1 MFVFFA
7 VLTTAFIFGVGGY
20 EPMKC
25 LHSSKSKIDHFG
37 FNVCEVLNEDGT
49 SQSNQPNNSAIFF
62 YEFLPVMLLI
72 QAALFYLPKWTQD
85 KLLQKSCLLANA
97 VAQFAVV
104 NALTCRGHR
113 WWGIEMGKSLLSGD
127 EIQDLPIFPRL
138 ITCDSVLAPNVFIQ
152 CHLRITWFN
161 EKIFFV
167 IWWSLLCVSLLT
179 LITFVS
185 AFIRSLCN
193 WSNSPHKCAKDEAKC
208 V

>member
-1 MFVFFA
+1 ME
-7 VLTTAFIFGVGGY
+7 IRS
-20 EPMKC
+20 

-37 FNVCEVLNEDGT
+37 FNLCEVLNEDGT
-49 SQSNQPNNSAIFF
+49 TQSNQPNNSAIFF
-62 YEFLPVMLLI
+62 YERHFSI
-72 QAALFYLPKWTQD
+72 CQNERRTNCFK
-85 KLLQKSCLLANA
+85 KSCLLANA
-97 VAQFAVV
+97 VAQFVVV
-104 NALTCRGHR
+104 NALTGRGHR

-152 CHLRITWFN
+152 CHLHITWFN
-161 EKIFFV
+161 EKIFFL

-193 WSNSPHKCAKDEAKC
+193 LSNSPHKCAKDEAKC